1 MRARP
6 RTSSNLSEGS
16 RGSHH
21 RSHRAG
27 RGTVSAYCGPRDPT
41 VTGSSHH
48 LVRNEWPRR
57 KGKWI
62 RSLHGESSGDKAKP
76 ISGLFCEV
84 PKSNRLSFCE
94 TKPTSHLLS
103 GKLHPFCVDSSAE
116 PQPGGCRRGEQG
128 KYGVNGQETSGSPAS
143 STVPPAP
150 RRDTCR
156 AR

>member
-1 MRARP
+1 MNGHREKGSGFGHCMGRAAA
-6 RTSSNLSEGS
+6 LLF
-16 RGSHH
+16 
-21 RSHRAG
+21 
-27 RGTVSAYCGPRDPT
+27 Y
-41 VTGSSHH
+41 
-48 LVRNEWPRR
+48 
-57 KGKWI
+57 
-62 RSLHGESSGDKAKP
+62 KAKP

-156 AR
+156 ARQSGCPALPLSAFPTPESRRFW